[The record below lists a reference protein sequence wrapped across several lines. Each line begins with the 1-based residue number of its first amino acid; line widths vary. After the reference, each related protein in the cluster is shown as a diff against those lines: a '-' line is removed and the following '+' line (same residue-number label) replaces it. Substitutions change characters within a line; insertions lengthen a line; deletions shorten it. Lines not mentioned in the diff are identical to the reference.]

1 MQGCSAMDRKEQFFW
16 LLKQRRSVRAFDKE
30 RKLDDSVLDAILEA
44 CDLAPS
50 SGGLQTFEVYMVESD
65 EKKRRLVAASRDQA
79 FVAEAPLLLVFCANP
94 SRSVHKFGERSH
106 LFSVQDATI
115 AAAYA
120 QLTVYALGLTTVW
133 TGAFDEK
140 KVSEILGLPE
150 GHRPVAM
157 LPIGYPNEAPKE
169 KTTRGSQDLIHKIC

>member
-1 MQGCSAMDRKEQFFW
+1 MDRKEQLFW
-16 LLKQRRSVRAFDKE
+16 LLRQRRSVRAFDRE
-30 RKLDDSVLDAILEA
+30 RKLGGPVLDGILEA

-50 SGGLQTFEVYMVESD
+50 SGGLQTFEIYAVENH
-65 EKKRRLVAASRDQA
+65 EKKRRLVAAARDQA
-79 FVAEAPLLLVFCANP
+79 FIADAPLLLVFCANP
-94 SRSVHKFGERSH
+94 SRSVHKYGERSQ

-120 QLTVYALGLTTVW
+120 QLTVYALGLATVW

-150 GHRPVAM
+150 EHRPVAM
-157 LPIGYPNEAPKE
+157 LPIGYPGEAPKE
-169 KTTRGSQDLIHKIC
+169 KTTRGPRDLIHRIS

>member
-1 MQGCSAMDRKEQFFW
+1 MDRKEQFFG
-16 LLKQRRSVRAFDKE
+16 LLKQRRSVRAFSK
-30 RKLDDSVLDAILEA
+30 RKLDGSVVDAILEA

-50 SGGLQTFEVYMVESD
+50 SGGLQTFEIYRVESD
-65 EKKRRLVAASRDQA
+65 EKKRRLVAASRDQE
-79 FVAEAPLLLVFCANP
+79 FVAEAPLLVVFCANP
-94 SRSVHKFGERSH
+94 SRSVHKYGERSQ

-140 KVSEILGLPE
+140 KVSEILGLPKE
-150 GHRPVAM
+150 HRPVAM
-157 LPIGYPNEAPKE
+157 LPIGHPGEVPKE
-169 KTTRGSQDLIHKIC
+169 KTTRGPRDLIHRIA

>member
-1 MQGCSAMDRKEQFFW
+1 MEKEQFFR
-16 LLKQRRSVRAFDKE
+16 LLKQRRSIRAFDK

-50 SGGLQTFEVYMVESD
+50 SGGLQTFEIYKVESR
-65 EKKRRLVAASRDQA
+65 ERRSKLVAAARDQV
-79 FVAEAPLLLVFCANP
+79 FVADAPLLLVFCANS
-94 SRSVHKFGERSH
+94 SRSGHKYGERSQ

-133 TGAFDEK
+133 IGAFDESE
-140 KVSEILGLPE
+140 VSEILGLPE

-157 LPIGYPNEAPKE
+157 LPIGYPAEAPKE
-169 KTTRGSQDLIHKIC
+169 KTTRGPRDLIHRIA

>member
-1 MQGCSAMDRKEQFFW
+1 MDRKEQFFW
-16 LLKQRRSVRAFDKE
+16 LLKQRRSVRAFDK
-30 RKLDDSVLDAILEA
+30 RKLDDLVLDAILEA

-50 SGGLQTFEVYMVESD
+50 SGGLQTFEIYKVENH
-65 EKKRRLVAASRDQA
+65 EKRRQLVSAARDQA
-79 FVAEAPLLLVFCANP
+79 FVADAPLLLVFCANP
-94 SRSVHKFGERSH
+94 SRSAHKYGERSQ

-115 AAAYA
+115 ASAYA

-157 LPIGYPNEAPKE
+157 LPIGYPGEAPKE
-169 KTTRGSQDLIHKIC
+169 KTTRGPRDLIHKIV